1 MGNALAINTEIER
14 RFLVD
19 GRGDKPWRNAVDIR
33 QITQY
38 YLDSNDIEFHELAI
52 DYRGVPLV
60 SVSPEEFHILTR
72 TEHWVSRIRI
82 QNDVV
87 ILTLKGKQKG
97 IATTELEWVL
107 SNLPNVPGLD
117 EHPCVEKTRYCVNA
131 GNELVWEVD
140 EFEGVLAGLI
150 LAEIELE
157 DIDQKF
163 DFPEWIGIELTG
175 LKNWSNASLA
185 TTLLNAEEL
194 KKTLQQR

>member
-1 MGNALAINTEIER
+1 MPENIEIER

-33 QITQY
+33 KIVQY
-38 YLDSNDIEFHELAI
+38 YLDSDDIEFHESI
-52 DYRGVPLV
+52 INYRGVPLV
-60 SVSPEEFHILTR
+60 SISTEEFQILTK
-72 TEHWVSRIRI
+72 TNHWVSRIRT

-87 ILTLKGKQKG
+87 ILTLKGKQQG

-107 SNLPNVPGLD
+107 PSMPNISRLE
-117 EHPCVEKTRYCVNA
+117 EHPRVEKTRYCVNA
-131 GNELVWEVD
+131 GNGLIWEVD

-157 DIDQKF
+157 DINQKF

>member
-1 MGNALAINTEIER
+1 MGNALVINTEIER

-60 SVSPEEFHILTR
+60 SISSEEFHILTK

-117 EHPCVEKTRYCVNA
+117 EHPCVEKTRYCVDASN
-131 GNELVWEVD
+131 GLVWEVD

-157 DIDQKF
+157 DINQKF

-194 KKTLQQR
+194 KKTLQQ

>member
-1 MGNALAINTEIER
+1 MAINTEIER

-19 GRGDKPWRNAVDIR
+19 GRGDKPWRNTADIR
-33 QITQY
+33 EITQY
-38 YLDSNDIEFHELAI
+38 YLDSSDIEFHELVI
-52 DYRGVPLV
+52 NYRSVPLV
-60 SVSPEEFHILTR
+60 SISKEESHILTK

-117 EHPCVEKTRYCVNA
+117 EHPCVEKTRYCVDASN
-131 GNELVWEVD
+131 GLVWEVD

-157 DIDQKF
+157 DINQKF

-194 KKTLQQR
+194 KKMLQQR

>member
-1 MGNALAINTEIER
+1 MGNALVINTEIER

-38 YLDSNDIEFHELAI
+38 YLYSNDIEFHELAI

-60 SVSPEEFHILTR
+60 SISPEEFHILTK

-87 ILTLKGKQKG
+87 ILTLKGKQNG

-107 SNLPNVPGLD
+107 SGLPNVPDLD
-117 EHPCVEKTRYCVNA
+117 EHPCVVKTRYCVNA
-131 GNELVWEVD
+131 GNGSIWEVD

-157 DIDQKF
+157 DINQEF
-163 DFPEWIGIELTG
+163 NRPEWIGIELTG

-194 KKTLQQR
+194 KKTLQQQ

>member
-19 GRGDKPWRNAVDIR
+19 GRGDKPWRNTVDIR

-60 SVSPEEFHILTR
+60 SISKEEFHILTK

-97 IATTELEWVL
+97 IATIELEWVL
-107 SNLPNVPGLD
+107 SGLPNVHSLD

-131 GNELVWEVD
+131 GDGLVWEVD

-157 DIDQKF
+157 DINQKF
-163 DFPEWIGIELTG
+163 EFPEWIGIELTG

>member
-1 MGNALAINTEIER
+1 MGNTLAINTEIER

-19 GRGDKPWRNAVDIR
+19 GRGDKPWRNSADIR
-33 QITQY
+33 KIVQY
-38 YLDSNDIEFHELAI
+38 YLDSDDIEFHESI
-52 DYRGVPLV
+52 INYRGVPLV
-60 SVSPEEFHILTR
+60 SISTEEFQILTK
-72 TEHWVSRIRI
+72 TNHWVSRIRT

-87 ILTLKGKQKG
+87 ILTLKGKQQG

-107 SNLPNVPGLD
+107 PSMPNISRLE
-117 EHPCVEKTRYCVNA
+117 EHPRVEKTRYCVNA
-131 GNELVWEVD
+131 GNGLIWEVD

-157 DIDQKF
+157 DINQKF

>member
-1 MGNALAINTEIER
+1 MGNALVINTEIER

-60 SVSPEEFHILTR
+60 SISPEEFHILTK

-117 EHPCVEKTRYCVNA
+117 EHPCVEKTRYCVDASN
-131 GNELVWEVD
+131 GLVWEVD

-157 DIDQKF
+157 DINQKF

-194 KKTLQQR
+194 KKTLQQ